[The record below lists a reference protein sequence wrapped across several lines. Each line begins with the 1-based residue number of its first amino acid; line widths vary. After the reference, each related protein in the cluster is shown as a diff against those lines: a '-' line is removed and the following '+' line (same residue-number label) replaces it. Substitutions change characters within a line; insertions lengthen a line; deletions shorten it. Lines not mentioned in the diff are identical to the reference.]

1 MQMDRTLDNVEAN
14 LASIAHY
21 SPAAPS
27 SGTISSILGTDS
39 KTAAMTVSST
49 AEFTLLFR

>member
-27 SGTISSILGTDS
+27 SGTIYLLTDS
-39 KTAAMTVSST
+39 KTAAMTVSGT